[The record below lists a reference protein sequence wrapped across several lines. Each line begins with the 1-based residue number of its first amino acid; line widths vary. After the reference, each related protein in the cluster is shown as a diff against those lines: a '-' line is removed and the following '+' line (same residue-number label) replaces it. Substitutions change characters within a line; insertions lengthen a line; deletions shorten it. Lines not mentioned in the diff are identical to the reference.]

1 MGITGIEL
9 LEKEINE
16 IYKYAYKI
24 IDKGTL
30 GKRNQFDLSK
40 ILEIHQDIKIGLE
53 DLNYTLSQDISR
65 NLKIEKAISRKIDF
79 ISFYKKMLGYSDTD
93 IANEKTA
100 YLQWIETI
108 LNKLY
113 GYAIMK
119 TSQSLNSFCFSIQ
132 MDEYS
137 NDYIGETAEFIIK
150 VTADATI
157 HIDIV
162 LLEYGN
168 DTINQKYI
176 INYIQN
182 LDDTELNYHY
192 AYKYDDIEKSIVI
205 FTIINLWNLEDT
217 LSDINFKKIVETN
230 PNIENDIS
238 NVIEKSINNIFI
250 DIQTIFKKRNEATE
264 KLFVKKYIDK
274 LPMDDTGLAKFIEY
288 DIRRISA
295 KEKVVNNAF
304 KKTLIAWIE
313 ELQDI
318 FSSISGIYE
327 MEDYLDSELED
338 ILIENGDNL
347 SLHYSMLI
355 DKLED
360 TLTQHKE
367 LRKDTDL
374 LELITEIKRCE
385 DDVL

>member
-9 LEKEINE
+9 LEKEIDE

-30 GKRNQFDLSK
+30 DKRNQFDLSK

-100 YLQWIETI
+100 YLQWIEAI

-113 GYAIMK
+113 GHAIIK

-137 NDYIGETAEFIIK
+137 NDYIEETAEFIIK

-157 HIDIV
+157 HIDMV

-168 DTINQKYI
+168 DTITQKYI

-205 FTIINLWNLEDT
+205 FTIINLWNLKDT

-238 NVIEKSINNIFI
+238 NVIEKSINNVFI

-288 DIRRISA
+288 DIKRIST
-295 KEKVVNNAF
+295 K
-304 KKTLIAWIE
+304 
-313 ELQDI
+313 
-318 FSSISGIYE
+318 
-327 MEDYLDSELED
+327 
-338 ILIENGDNL
+338 
-347 SLHYSMLI
+347 
-355 DKLED
+355 
-360 TLTQHKE
+360 
-367 LRKDTDL
+367 
-374 LELITEIKRCE
+374 
-385 DDVL
+385 